1 MKISAK
7 TLKAASRAAEARGM
21 SLDRWADEVLA
32 AAAASGHPSR
42 IEAHLRE
49 ISEKIDRIADR
60 QSLGEKA
67 SEQLAGAVQEMGSS
81 YRRVRESAGQVMSE
95 AESRTSSA
103 VEEMT
108 ARARDLIDRASK
120 SASELFG
127 TLVPRSGSEGEAGS
141 ATAPTNVRASRVSKK
156 SRAKSGTKTAGNARR
171 RSGAKNTVKS
181 GKPRGSQRRR
191 SAPKSRS

>member
-32 AAAASGHPSR
+32 AAAATSGHPSR
-42 IEAHLRE
+42 IDAQLRE

-60 QSLGEKA
+60 QSLGERA
-67 SEQLAGAVQEMGSS
+67 SEQLAGAVQEMGAS
-81 YRRVRESAGQVMSE
+81 YQRVRESAGQVMGE

-108 ARARDLIDRASK
+108 AKARDLIDRASK
-120 SASELFG
+120 SAGELFG
-127 TLVPRSGSEGEAGS
+127 TLVPRTGPEAES
-141 ATAPTNVRASRVSKK
+141 ATEPTRVRPSSASKK
-156 SRAKSGTKTAGNARR
+156 SRAKKGTKTAGPAGR
-171 RSGAKNTVKS
+171 RSGAKGTTKS
-181 GKPRGSQRRR
+181 EKSRGAPRRR
-191 SAPKSRS
+191 SPPKSRT

>member
-21 SLDRWADEVLA
+21 SLDRWADQALA
-32 AAAASGHPSR
+32 AAAASGDPSG
-42 IEAHLRE
+42 IEAQLRE

-60 QSLGEKA
+60 QSLGERA
-67 SEQLAGAVQEMGSS
+67 SEQLAGAVQEIGTS
-81 YRRVRESAGQVMSE
+81 YKRVRESAGQVMSE

-127 TLVPRSGSEGEAGS
+127 TLVPRTGPEAGS
-141 ATAPTNVRASRVSKK
+141 ATAPTNVRPARASKK
-156 SRAKSGTKTAGNARR
+156 SRAKKGTKTARNARR
-171 RSGAKNTVKS
+171 RSGAKGTAKS
-181 GKPRGSQRRR
+181 AKPRGSQRRR
-191 SAPKSRS
+191 ATPKSRS